1 MTDAQRQAIQR
12 EDTVDPVAAALGTVG
27 EAMTKKVVF
36 VRSDLPL
43 TGVAEILNERRLS
56 GAPVVDQGR
65 LVGIVTL
72 QDSILRIAL
81 PTYQVEKVVS
91 MHGWEYLLAELS
103 RRRFSVRDVMT
114 PQVATVRESVALV
127 IRAARAIKRLPVVD
141 DEGRLCRILSR
152 AGLDRDEVPQGG
164 VATGVGHWLGSSS
177 SALAKTSWARAA
189 AVTAAMRARGRREG
203 SSDSLMSRTG

>member
-72 QDSILRIAL
+72 QDIYLRIAL

-152 AGLDRDEVPQGG
+152 ADVVRAV
-164 VATGVGHWLGSSS
+164 
-177 SALAKTSWARAA
+177 ARAA
-189 AVTAAMRARGRREG
+189 GG
-203 SSDSLMSRTG
+203 